1 MALTKI
7 SRGLLNTGL
16 ADSSDAT
23 AITISSAEKVT
34 VANSLNVSN
43 AAGAPSTIP
52 SMYALIDCLV
62 GLFTRLPVLR
72 FIFIPTQGVNST

>member
-23 AITISSAEKVT
+23 AITISSAEKET
-34 VANSLNVSN
+34 VANSLN
-43 AAGAPSTIP
+43 APT
-52 SMYALIDCLV
+52 
-62 GLFTRLPVLR
+62 
-72 FIFIPTQGVNST
+72 